1 MSAILN
7 AKSSRL
13 KFARRMR
20 VANTSVLIHR
30 EFQFL
35 PLLLTFP
42 PFFPS
47 QHARRKLSSPF
58 FEPWYS
64 IDDGSPCDD
73 RCRYRGF
80 TLKGVD
86 DIRNW
91 RMEDKEESDRYIAFA
106 HNRQENG
113 ILPFFSLL
121 FFSKRGGAGFND
133 GYYYDYLNRAQGC
146 ITLVHLVSA
155 VARTLWRRRFYTRW
169 LLMPAPWRIT
179 HRDVK

>member
-1 MSAILN
+1 MTDVDIADLHRK
-7 AKSSRL
+7 AW
-13 KFARRMR
+13 M
-20 VANTSVLIHR
+20 TSV
-30 EFQFL
+30 
-35 PLLLTFP
+35 T
-42 PFFPS
+42 
-47 QHARRKLSSPF
+47 
-58 FEPWYS
+58 
-64 IDDGSPCDD
+64 
-73 RCRYRGF
+73 
-80 TLKGVD
+80 GVWK
-86 DIRNW
+86 IEKNR
-91 RMEDKEESDRYIAFA
+91 IAFA